1 MQANPLRAL
10 LVDDQPQHVELLK
23 ASLRE
28 VGCAVVAVASFS
40 DDLVALIGAKDP
52 DVIIVDMDAPGR
64 DTLESLAFVQ
74 SRIPRPIVMFAQDEG
89 PDTIRRAVQAGVSAY
104 VVDGI
109 QPRRVR
115 PIIEAAIARFERFRA
130 LETELVKTRGQLAE
144 RKVIDKAKGLIMSQK
159 GVSEEEAY
167 QAMRRLAMRSN
178 RRVVEVAEG
187 IIAAAE
193 LLI

>member
-1 MQANPLRAL
+1 
-10 LVDDQPQHVELLK
+10 
-23 ASLRE
+23 
-28 VGCAVVAVASFS
+28 
-40 DDLVALIGAKDP
+40 LIGAKDP